1 MAYCGDSGG
10 TLRVAANRNL
20 KQLRLAVGRCEYVPS
35 THVLLVRGQ
44 LRPHR
49 CERRCGP
56 RILPTGRP
64 NPHACACPPCSC
76 PDCQERLPKALIH
89 RNVPGEAVHAYL
101 EAVDSAW
108 DRAAAQSS
116 YGVRQRWVT
125 ACTGM
130 REQGWPVLDGPRRWR
145 LGELSVAWEAV
156 APQRA

>member
-1 MAYCGDSGG
+1 VRGRLARNGLLVDG
-10 TLRVAANRNL
+10 TCDEVGRLASWVAVDTAGPQSL
-20 KQLRLAVGRCEYVPS
+20 TVSLRLRGLDRPS
-35 THVLLVRGQ
+35 TV
-44 LRPHR
+44 
-49 CERRCGP
+49 
-56 RILPTGRP
+56 
-64 NPHACACPPCSC
+64 A
-76 PDCQERLPKALIH
+76 ERLPKVLIH

>member
-1 MAYCGDSGG
+1 MDRGPRSL
-10 TLRVAANRNL
+10 TVSMRLRGLER
-20 KQLRLAVGRCEYVPS
+20 PS
-35 THVLLVRGQ
+35 TV
-44 LRPHR
+44 
-49 CERRCGP
+49 
-56 RILPTGRP
+56 
-64 NPHACACPPCSC
+64 A
-76 PDCQERLPKALIH
+76 ERLPKVLIH

-101 EAVDSAW
+101 EAVDAAW

>member
-1 MAYCGDSGG
+1 M
-10 TLRVAANRNL
+10 
-20 KQLRLAVGRCEYVPS
+20 
-35 THVLLVRGQ
+35 
-44 LRPHR
+44 
-49 CERRCGP
+49 
-56 RILPTGRP
+56 
-64 NPHACACPPCSC
+64 
-76 PDCQERLPKALIH
+76 
-89 RNVPGEAVHAYL
+89 PGEPVHAYL
-101 EAVDSAW
+101 EAVDAAW